1 LVGDP
6 LLKKIRTVRG
16 AAIVPLE
23 LRPVDPQAHEQADL
37 LKALSRT
44 FEAVIADV
52 YIVIGPT
59 HRARLV
65 QELFEP
71 FLESGVVAIWTAR
84 ERIME
89 DLPGELDR
97 LSPAPDSK
105 LAEPL
110 RTIEDARQ
118 RRAQTKGKLEPDPV
132 EKAKRQLV
140 ELVQRDPK
148 AHSVA

>member
-59 HRARLV
+59 RARLV

-71 FLESGVVAIWTAR
+71 FLESGVVAIRTAR